1 MCGMCIYTYK
11 SILPHA
17 YIVLF
22 AQSGKQAS
30 PFPQVIIVFHEQI
43 KTVYETEGGR
53 EESQITQLSSAR
65 VHTLGKVELL
75 GFH

>member
-11 SILPHA
+11 NILPHA

-22 AQSGKQAS
+22 AQSGKKAS
-30 PFPQVIIVFHEQI
+30 PFPQVIIVFNEQI

-53 EESQITQLSSAR
+53 EESQITQVSSAT
-65 VHTLGKVELL
+65 VHTLGKVEIL